1 MISDKNKCC
10 KTDQYFGKTKLLT
23 LMMSEPSEALMA
35 DANLAVK
42 KDPFL
47 PAKEFHNGTE
57 FRNLLLEI
65 LNKQDESDNK

>member
-1 MISDKNKCC
+1 
-10 KTDQYFGKTKLLT
+10 
-23 LMMSEPSEALMA
+23 MMSEPSEALMA
-35 DANLAVK
+35 DANPAVK